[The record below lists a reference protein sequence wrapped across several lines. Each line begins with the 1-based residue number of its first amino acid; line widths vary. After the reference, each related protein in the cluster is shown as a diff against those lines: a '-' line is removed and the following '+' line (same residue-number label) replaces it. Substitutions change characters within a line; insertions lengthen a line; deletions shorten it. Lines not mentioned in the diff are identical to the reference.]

1 MARSEIRETIRS
13 ILLPIGF
20 SAVGLGV
27 AFLLKKGLGADL
39 SKVTLSLVAL
49 TVTSASI
56 LLLFPRVFKIPFGSV
71 SIREFLANLGLIKPR
86 PLLKLVLLGAFA
98 SLFTLSGMLAGS
110 LLTGKYV
117 FSSATIT
124 LGQAVFSLTPGIW
137 EELLLR
143 GVLMI
148 VLLRLTRS
156 FKKAALIQVILFGLA
171 HIKGL
176 DFLSIV
182 CEPFSVAIIAIGFTY
197 IAYKTK
203 SLIPGMVFHY
213 LHNTFLFAVQL
224 PGGEYVGIRDNMFFY
239 AGLWTS
245 VLLCMAMVKLLAERF
260 RVVSPYD
267 FYAIHDGSKDEGGH
281 QGAFGGRP

>member
-13 ILLPIGF
+13 IALPFAF
-20 SAVGLGV
+20 SGVGLAV

-49 TVTSASI
+49 AITSSAV
-56 LLLFPRVFKIPFGSV
+56 LLLFPGIFKIPFGSV

-86 PLLKLVLLGAFA
+86 PLLKLALLGALA
-98 SLFTLSGMLAGS
+98 ALFTLSGMLVGS

-124 LGQAVFSLTPGIW
+124 MGQAVFSLNPGIW

-148 VLLRLTRS
+148 VLLRLTGS
-156 FKKAALIQVILFGLA
+156 FKRAALIQVVLFGLA

-176 DFLSIV
+176 DFLSLV
-182 CEPFSVAIIAIGFTY
+182 CEPFSVAVIALGFTY

-213 LHNTFLFAVQL
+213 LHDTFLFAVQL
-224 PGGEYVGIRDNMFFY
+224 PGGEYAGFRDNMFFY

-245 VLLCMAMVKLLAERF
+245 VLLGMAMTRLLVERF
-260 RVVSPYD
+260 RIVSPYD
-267 FYAIHDGSKDEGGH
+267 FYAIHGTSEDKSLADPDP
-281 QGAFGGRP
+281 RT

>member
-1 MARSEIRETIRS
+1 MARSKIRETIRS
-13 ILLPIGF
+13 ILLPFGF
-20 SAVGLGV
+20 SAFGLGV
-27 AFLLKKGLGADL
+27 AFILKKGLGVEL

-49 TVTSASI
+49 AVTSASV

-86 PLLKLVLLGAFA
+86 PFLKLVLLGAFA

-124 LGQAVFSLTPGIW
+124 LGQAVFSLNPGIW

-148 VLLRLTRS
+148 VLLRLTGS
-156 FKKAALIQVILFGLA
+156 FKRAALIQVVLFGLA

-176 DFLSIV
+176 DLLSLA
-182 CEPFSVAIIAIGFTY
+182 CEPFSVAVIAVGFTY

-213 LHNTFLFAVQL
+213 LHDTFLFAVQL
-224 PGGEYVGIRDNMFFY
+224 PGGEYAGFRDNLLFY
-239 AGLWTS
+239 IGLWTS
-245 VLLCMAMVKLLAERF
+245 VLLCMAMVKLLVERF
-260 RVVSPYD
+260 RIVSPYD
-267 FYAIHDGSKDEGGH
+267 FYAIHGKGIA
-281 QGAFGGRP
+281 GA